1 MLHLFNKV
9 YLEFDDRIDINFDRV
24 VISEQFG
31 IPMSAE
37 LDKLAYGELITY
49 GKSVEEVLDGGHIN
63 VLIDRIAQHS
73 KTTGKKVIIYCD
85 SDSYVTMFAKWHKL
99 LMPALDVAGFQKLY
113 DMTIYKERV
122 VTNTQLGS
130 VSPLNMNTL
139 WGANRDVSSFWVKE
153 VASTFAQTSQFESW
167 NLSLS
172 YEYLLADYF
181 SGSKQYLSELKVT
194 SHMFLRRF
202 FQEMFTD
209 NRMMV
214 MLNIT
219 NYRFQEV
226 MGIDPSLVNCNAEN
240 PLDGIPQLAFYAD
253 DSIWQ
258 TKTTMNSG
266 VYGVCELEGITQQQ
280 IDGLRNTIL
289 EVFDKYEGMQIDR
302 NIFTQFNF
310 MEYAVKKTITTR
322 EFDTLMSAI
331 VDYPTDTCL
340 IPRFDFQNV
349 NFPWMLHIIDLKK
362 KNNTAELSKFALV

>member
-1 MLHLFNKV
+1 
-9 YLEFDDRIDINFDRV
+9 
-24 VISEQFG
+24 
-31 IPMSAE
+31 
-37 LDKLAYGELITY
+37 
-49 GKSVEEVLDGGHIN
+49 
-63 VLIDRIAQHS
+63 
-73 KTTGKKVIIYCD
+73 
-85 SDSYVTMFAKWHKL
+85 
-99 LMPALDVAGFQKLY
+99 
-113 DMTIYKERV
+113 
-122 VTNTQLGS
+122 
-130 VSPLNMNTL
+130 
-139 WGANRDVSSFWVKE
+139 
-153 VASTFAQTSQFESW
+153 
-167 NLSLS
+167 
-172 YEYLLADYF
+172 
-181 SGSKQYLSELKVT
+181 
-194 SHMFLRRF
+194 
-202 FQEMFTD
+202 
-209 NRMMV
+209 MMV

-226 MGIDPSLVNCNAEN
+226 MGIEPSLVNCNAEN

-280 IDGLRNTIL
+280 IDGLRSTIL

-362 KNNTAELSKFALV
+362 KNNTVELSKFALV